1 MRYLFLTL
9 LALLTVSSFSIR
21 AHALTVSP
29 AKIELTGDPG
39 QTLQGE
45 IDLFN
50 EQQDPKTFF
59 SSFENFEPKGD
70 SGAPYFIGAA
80 DGLATWIAAEPSLT
94 LAPGERKTVAY
105 SISIPASAAP
115 GGYFAA
121 VFFGSQP
128 PVNEGGGEVSIGG
141 KVGVLVLLRV
151 AGEVA
156 EGGGL
161 VDFGGAKRL
170 WTSLPVTLDYRIN
183 NTGGDRIVPRG
194 DMTIRNTFR
203 MKAEK
208 IPANVKEGS
217 VLPGSTRKFEV
228 AWRGSETSVASGFL
242 ATVQSQWHDFRF
254 GWYTAELDLE
264 WGQSNQTASAAYHF
278 FIIPWQILIFI
289 LAGIVII
296 TFIVKAGLRR
306 YKRQI
311 LAQAL
316 RNQ

>member
-1 MRYLFLTL
+1 MRYLSYL
-9 LALLTVSSFSIR
+9 LLSLAVLCLFAIPAQALI
-21 AHALTVSP
+21 VSP

-45 IDLFN
+45 IELFN

-59 SSFENFEPKGD
+59 SSFENFESKGD
-70 SGAPYFIGAA
+70 SGAPYFIGAE
-80 DGLATWIAAEPSLT
+80 DGLATWISADASFA

-105 SISIPASAAP
+105 SISIPANAAP

-128 PVNEGGGEVSIGG
+128 PVREGGGEVSIGG

-161 VDFGGAKRL
+161 IDFGADKHF

-194 DMTIRNTFR
+194 DVTIRNTFR
-203 MKAEK
+203 IATEK
-208 IPANVKEGS
+208 LSANEKEGS
-217 VLPGSTRKFEV
+217 VLSGSTRKFEV
-228 AWRGSETSVASGFL
+228 AWNGSIVAPTAGFFG
-242 ATVQSQWHDFRF
+242 AVQSQLRDFHF
-254 GWYTAELDLE
+254 GWYTAKLDLS

-278 FIIPWQILIFI
+278 FIIPWQLLIVIFAGILI
-289 LAGIVII
+289 LRII
-296 TFIVKAGLRR
+296 IKTLLRR
-306 YKRQI
+306 YKRKI
-311 LAQAL
+311 LAQAM
-316 RNQ
+316 RN